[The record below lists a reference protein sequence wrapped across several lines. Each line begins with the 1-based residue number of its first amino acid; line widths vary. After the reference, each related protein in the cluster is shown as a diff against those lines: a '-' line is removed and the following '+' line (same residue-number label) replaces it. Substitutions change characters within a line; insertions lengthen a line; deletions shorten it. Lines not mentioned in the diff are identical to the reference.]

1 MSSKKIKDKTKI
13 KKENTPLIKTP
24 EKENTH
30 KVLSFFEKMGKKIN
44 NKKNFYLLILV
55 LTILLLGLRVSIPV
69 NGSGDDIIDYH
80 HGKLSYNFFTSLGK
94 DTNFKSSFHIFGTDF
109 SDRLKTEKYYS
120 GGVHMLAFAI
130 AKWFN
135 IKEVLLP
142 RQILATIITII
153 ILIFIGLIIQ
163 QILNWTW
170 AIIGVLLFINTPFM
184 IFLGVSF
191 GSLKDMPF
199 MLGNVLFLYSIILFY
214 KNIPNIKNS
223 TYILFLISMFV
234 ATLGRI
240 GSILFFF
247 YFSVFILLLILF
259 SKKTIKDWLINK
271 NKFILV
277 LLKIFLSMGV
287 GFFIALSIGYFNFWI
302 EGFNHIINGI
312 KVFTKFPQQIP
323 VLFNGSVVYSTEIP
337 ANYLIINLLYT
348 LPLFILIISIVG
360 IWAFLRFIYKEDKK
374 TMLIFILFCF
384 IFPIW
389 YIIYTSASVYDKWRH
404 IAFTYPFLLIF
415 GVWGLTYISKIKSN
429 FIKIGITISIIIL
442 FTKTLV
448 WNVQHYP
455 FQTAYFNELIG
466 GTEGAWLQQELDP
479 QQQGVRPCFE
489 YLLKEK
495 DFKNLLNKRDSNNPI
510 VIACFSQGL
519 DKEYMGI
526 SPLIKNKIKIVNT
539 GYKMGYS
546 NLKWDYGIFGSL
558 FVAPEILQ
566 ISFPPKGTIYKAAVN
581 EIPLA
586 VLVKRENNFDIDGIA
601 AIRENNIPLATELL
615 AKSYQYD
622 QTNFRIWNYYAYT
635 LLLKGKLNEAKELA
649 TKYIEL
655 FPDDQL
661 SNQILQRN

>member
-1 MSSKKIKDKTKI
+1 MSSKKIKDRI
-13 KKENTPLIKTP
+13 KKTAEIPSLKKIANVEDSNKI
-24 EKENTH
+24 
-30 KVLSFFEKMGKKIN
+30 LSFIYFIGKKIN
-44 NKKNFYLLILV
+44 NKKSFFLLILV
-55 LTILLLGLRVSIPV
+55 LSILLLGLRVSVPV

-80 HGKLSYNFFTSLGK
+80 HGKLCYNFFTSFGK

-130 AKWFN
+130 AKWFH

-142 RQILATIITII
+142 RQILGTIFTIL

-163 QILNWTW
+163 KIFNWTW
-170 AIIGVLLFINTPFM
+170 AIIGILLFINTPFM
-184 IFLGVSF
+184 LFLGVSF

-214 KNIPNIKNS
+214 KNIPNIKNI
-223 TYILFLISMFV
+223 TYILFSISMFV

-247 YFSVFILLLILF
+247 YFSIFILLLILF
-259 SKKTIKDWLINK
+259 NKKTIKDWLINK
-271 NKFILV
+271 KKFISV
-277 LLKIFLSMGV
+277 LIKIFISMGI
-287 GFFIALSIGYFNFWI
+287 GFFIALSIGYFNFWL
-302 EGFNHIINGI
+302 EGFNHIINGV

-323 VLFNGSVVYSTEIP
+323 VLFNGAVVYSTEIP

-348 LPLFILIISIVG
+348 LPLYILIISIVSV
-360 IWAFLRFIYKEDKK
+360 WAFLRFIYKEDKK

-389 YIIYTSASVYDKWRH
+389 YIIYSSASIYDKWRH

-415 GVWGLTYISKIKSN
+415 GLWGLTCISKLKSIP
-429 FIKIGITISIIIL
+429 IKIGITICIII
-442 FTKTLV
+442 FFSKTLV

-455 FQTAYFNELIG
+455 FQTAYFNEIIG

-495 DFKNLLNKRDSNNPI
+495 DFKKLLNQRDSNNPI
-510 VIACFSQGL
+510 IIACFSQGL
-519 DKEYMGI
+519 DKEYINI
-526 SPLIKNKIKIVNT
+526 SPSIKNKIKIVNT

-546 NLKWDYGIFGSL
+546 NQKWDYGIFGSL
-558 FVAPEILQ
+558 FVSPEILQ

-581 EIPLA
+581 DIPLA

-622 QTNFRIWNYYAYT
+622 QSNFRIWNYYAYT
-635 LLLKGKLNEAKELA
+635 LLLQGKLNEAKELA
-649 TKYIEL
+649 YKYNEL
-655 FPDDQL
+655 FPGDQL